1 MPVSEVNFSDLS
13 NQPLKVVGQV
23 ERSATRSVRIRRR
36 GKDVPDL
43 LLVTEERAAQVT
55 EVVTAT
61 TKMFLALMEHDDE
74 ARSLATEVVPVAFP
88 WVRFLPKEDVRA
100 FVVELVETLAAA
112 ESLRN
117 PAPVANLVAA
127 WRHTAE
133 VHADP
138 ELAAILQRDGDDLGL
153 VPAPGEVE

>member
-1 MPVSEVNFSDLS
+1 MTAPEVNFSDLS
-13 NQPLKVVGQV
+13 NKPLNVVGQV

-36 GKDVPDL
+36 GKDVSDL
-43 LLVTEERAAQVT
+43 VLVTEERAAQVT

-61 TKMFLALMEHDDE
+61 TRMFLALMEHDDE
-74 ARSLATEVVPVAFP
+74 ARSLATEVVPAAFP

-138 ELAAILQRDGDDLGL
+138 ELAGILQRDGDDLGP